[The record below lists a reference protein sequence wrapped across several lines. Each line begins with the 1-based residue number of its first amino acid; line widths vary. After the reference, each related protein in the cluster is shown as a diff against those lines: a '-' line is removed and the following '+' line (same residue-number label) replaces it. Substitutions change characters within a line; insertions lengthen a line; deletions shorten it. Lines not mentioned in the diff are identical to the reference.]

1 MISVSF
7 STPTGS
13 REESTTA
20 SAARIA
26 TALRVKFG
34 DATRVI
40 PDVLVGYTG
49 EQAFRLHEDMEMRG
63 RGLPRPSGLGNYWD
77 SAVGPGQS
85 KFLEQPA
92 RLNAANYAAI
102 IVAKLKSGA
111 MIQEALF
118 AAGEELKADS
128 QTLVP
133 YEHGDLCASA
143 FVRYDYNTGNSGL

>member
-13 REESTTA
+13 GEESTSA
-20 SAARIA
+20 AAARIA
-26 TALRVKFG
+26 TALRDKFG
-34 DATRVI
+34 DASRIV
-40 PDVLVGYTG
+40 PDVLVGYAG
-49 EQAFRLHEDMEMRG
+49 ENAFRLHEDMEMRG
-63 RGLPRPSGLGNYWD
+63 RGLPRPSGIGNYWD

-85 KFLEQPA
+85 KFLETPA
-92 RLNAANYAAI
+92 RTNAPQYAAI
-102 IVAKLKSGA
+102 ILAKLKNGV
-111 MIQEALF
+111 MIQDALF

-128 QTLVP
+128 QMLVP